1 LRLDQIRELIKPL
14 DPDLLQKAQARLD
27 NLTKPPGSLG
37 RLEELA
43 RQVVGVTGRL
53 EPQVWP
59 KLVCTFAADHGV
71 AAEGVSAFPQEVTH
85 QMVLNFLA
93 GGAAINVLA
102 RFAGAE
108 VWVVDVGVA
117 HDFGPRQGLLDR
129 KIRPGTANLAQGPA
143 MSRAEA
149 QAAVQVGLDL
159 ANQAAERGFKALAT
173 GEMGIANTTAAAAIA
188 SVLSGRPA
196 GQVTGRGTGL
206 DQAGLARKTAVI
218 ERALEVNRPDPADP
232 LDVLTKVGG
241 LEIGAIMGFC
251 LGGAAARV
259 PVVIDG
265 FIATAG
271 ALLAVKFCPAAA
283 EYLVAAHRSVEIG
296 HQVMLDEMGLKPL
309 VDLDLRL
316 GEGTGAALG
325 LNLMEAAVRL
335 LREMATFS
343 SAGVS
348 DKRTP

>member
-1 LRLDQIRELIKPL
+1 MRLDQVRELIKPL
-14 DPDLLQKAQARLD
+14 DLELLQKAQARLD
-27 NLTKPPGSLG
+27 NLSKPPGSLG

-59 KLVCTFAADHGV
+59 KLICTFAADHGV

-108 VWVVDVGVA
+108 VWIVDVGVA
-117 HDFGPRQGLLDR
+117 HDFGPREGLLDR

-159 ANQAAERGFKALAT
+159 ADRAAERGFKALAA

-188 SVLSGRPA
+188 SVLTGRPA

-206 DQAGLARKTAVI
+206 DQAGLDRKKAVI

-232 LDVLTKVGG
+232 LDVLAKVGG

-259 PVVIDG
+259 PVVVDG

-283 EYLVAAHRSVEIG
+283 DYLVAAHRSVEAG
-296 HQVMLDEMGLKPL
+296 HQAMLDEMGLKPL

-335 LREMATFS
+335 FREMATFA

>member
-1 LRLDQIRELIKPL
+1 LRLDQVRELIKPL
-14 DPDLLQKAQARLD
+14 DLELLQKAQARLD
-27 NLTKPPGSLG
+27 NLSKPPGSLG

-59 KLVCTFAADHGV
+59 KLICTFAADHGV

-108 VWVVDVGVA
+108 VWIVDVGVA
-117 HDFGPRQGLLDR
+117 HDFGPREGLLDR

-159 ANQAAERGFKALAT
+159 ADRAAERGFKALAA

-188 SVLSGRPA
+188 SVLTGRPA

-206 DQAGLARKTAVI
+206 DQAGLDRKKAVI

-232 LDVLTKVGG
+232 LDVLAKVGG

-259 PVVIDG
+259 PVVVDG

-283 EYLVAAHRSVEIG
+283 DYLVAAHRSVEAG
-296 HQVMLDEMGLKPL
+296 HQAMLDEMGLKPL

-335 LREMATFS
+335 FREMATFA